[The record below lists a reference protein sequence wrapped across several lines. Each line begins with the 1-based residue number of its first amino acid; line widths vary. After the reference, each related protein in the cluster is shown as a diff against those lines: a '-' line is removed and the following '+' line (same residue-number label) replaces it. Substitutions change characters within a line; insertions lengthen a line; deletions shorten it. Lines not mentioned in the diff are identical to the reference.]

1 MGQET
6 DLVAVAMSGG
16 VDSSVAAHLLSR
28 QEISC
33 LGMTMRLWSQDEEC
47 AGERSCCGV
56 DAAQDAKRVCARIG
70 IPHYTVDLRHEFLR
84 SVVDPFVAD
93 YLAGRTPNPC
103 VRCNT
108 VLKWGEL
115 WERARAA
122 GATRLATGH
131 YARILRG
138 EDGNW
143 QLRRGLDP
151 AKDQSYFLWG
161 IPRALLSRTLFPL
174 GDLVKSDTRAL
185 AREANLP
192 TAEKTESQD
201 ICFVPGGDYRTL
213 VHARAGL
220 DEPLLRP
227 GPIVGPG
234 GKDLG
239 THEGL
244 AHYTIGQRRGIKVA
258 WSEPLYVTG
267 LDVASNT
274 LHLGVAAELLVSR
287 LDLVDENWL
296 VDRPEELSGLAV
308 QVRYRGSAA
317 SCRLVRKEFGMAV
330 LLETP
335 VSRPASGQSM
345 VVYLGDRV
353 IGGGVL
359 MRSE

>member
-1 MGQET
+1 MGQKT

-28 QEISC
+28 QGISC

-47 AGERSCCGV
+47 TSERSCCGV

-70 IPHYTVDLRHEFLR
+70 IPHYTVDLRREFLR

-131 YARILRG
+131 YASTLCG

-143 QLRRGLDP
+143 QLRRGMDP

-174 GDLVKSDTRAL
+174 GDLAKSDTRAL
-185 AREANLP
+185 AREASLP

-201 ICFVPGGDYRTL
+201 ICFVPGGDYRAL

-244 AHYTIGQRRGIKVA
+244 AHYTIGQRRGVKVA

-267 LDVASNT
+267 LDAASNT
-274 LHLGVAAELLVSR
+274 LRLGVASELLVSR
-287 LDLVDENWL
+287 LDLAEENWL
-296 VDRPEELSGLAV
+296 VDRPEDLSGLAV
-308 QVRYRGSAA
+308 QVRYRGAA
-317 SCRLVRKEFGMAV
+317 GSCRLVRKESGMAV
-330 LLETP
+330 QLDAP

-359 MRSE
+359 TRSE